1 MTIDVEEFQDRVED
15 VQGRVS
21 DQAGKVGERFTSAVE
36 GFRDRTADAVRAD
49 GGSVFREL
57 HKLSRRIGEA
67 ESAVDER
74 IEAAEHDV
82 GRRID
87 AVEVNLEDRLDEL
100 MAARKRTTMPRRL
113 FWLLVGAGIGVA
125 VAYLADPDRG
135 HARRAQL
142 SDQAA
147 ARAREIADQAG
158 ETAKRT
164 ADAAKGNVIEAAK
177 ELTADDVSED
187 PRTLE
192 ARIKS
197 EVFGHRDDVGDVV
210 LRVDAPGTVTLKGT
224 VDSSTTEVALLEQV
238 ATVDGVIDV
247 HSELSVRSS

>member
-1 MTIDVEEFQDRVED
+1 MTIDVEEFQDRFEG

-57 HKLSRRIGEA
+57 HRLGRRVGQAEDTIGEHIDAATHDVSERIGQA
-67 ESAVDER
+67 EDT
-74 IEAAEHDV
+74 
-82 GRRID
+82 
-87 AVEVNLEDRLDEL
+87 LQDRLDEL
-100 MAARKRTTMPRRL
+100 VAARKRTTVPRKL

-135 HARRAQL
+135 SVRRAQL

-147 ARAREIADQAG
+147 ARARELADQAG
-158 ETAKRT
+158 EAAKRT
-164 ADAAKGNVIEAAK
+164 ADSAKGSVIETAK
-177 ELTADDVSED
+177 ELTPEDLSDD

-192 ARIKS
+192 ARVKS

-224 VDSSTTEVALLEQV
+224 VDSSATEVDLLEQV
-238 ATVDGVIDV
+238 ATVDGVVDV
-247 HSELSVRSS
+247 RSELSVRSA

>member
-1 MTIDVEEFQDRVED
+1 MTIDADEFQDRVED

-21 DQAGKVGERFTSAVE
+21 DQAGKVGELFTSAVE

-57 HKLSRRIGEA
+57 HKVGRRIGQAEA
-67 ESAVDER
+67 TLEER
-74 IEAAEHDV
+74 IEAAEHGV
-82 GRRID
+82 SRRID
-87 AVEVNLEDRLDEL
+87 AAEANLEDRLDEL
-100 MAARKRTTMPRRL
+100 VAARKRTTVPRKL
-113 FWLLVGAGIGVA
+113 FWLLIGAGIGVA
-125 VAYLADPDRG
+125 AAYLADPDRG

-147 ARAREIADQAG
+147 ARAREFADQAG
-158 ETAKRT
+158 EAAKRT
-164 ADAAKGNVIEAAK
+164 ADTTKGNVIEAAK
-177 ELTADDVSED
+177 ELTPDDVPDD

-192 ARIKS
+192 ARINS

-224 VDSSTTEVALLEQV
+224 VDSSTTEVQLLEQI
-238 ATVDGVIDV
+238 ATVDGVVDV
-247 HSELSVRSS
+247 HSELSVRSG